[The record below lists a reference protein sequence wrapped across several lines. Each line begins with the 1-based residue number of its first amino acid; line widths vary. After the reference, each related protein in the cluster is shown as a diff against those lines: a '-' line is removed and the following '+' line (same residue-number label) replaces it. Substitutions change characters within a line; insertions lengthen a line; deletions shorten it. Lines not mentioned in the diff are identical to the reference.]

1 MDYAMPLDKILK
13 TSPALSNVCIIGAI
27 HAMLTAYSLG
37 HIMSDNDFFNFGM
50 VGATSPC
57 SLKVVII
64 DAGSRAFRGPIS
76 KGDFNET
83 VMPKFWKHVGGLL
96 KEQPEELKEQR
107 QRWSVS
113 GWNMNQALQKYKEC
127 LQNLRYES
135 NSTLQ
140 IPRVHE
146 DAEPLLDVVTLQ
158 QALASSTKPQNAS
171 SDRKASGHKRLR
183 STGGLEPRGASGHAP
198 NKKPQT
204 DVRTNQAAM
213 PLAWANFADV
223 TQTSTLVGNVSPQGP
238 NYISFG
244 SLIL

>member
-1 MDYAMPLDKILK
+1 
-13 TSPALSNVCIIGAI
+13 
-27 HAMLTAYSLG
+27 
-37 HIMSDNDFFNFGM
+37 M

-64 DAGSRAFRGPIS
+64 DAGSRAFRDPIS
-76 KGDFNET
+76 KKDFNET

-107 QRWSVS
+107 QRWSLS
-113 GWNMNQALQKYKEC
+113 GWDMNQALQKYKEC

-140 IPRVHE
+140 ISRVHE

-158 QALASSTKPQNAS
+158 QAPATGGFGPCAKQKA
-171 SDRKASGHKRLR
+171 SDRCSDESGC
-183 STGGLEPRGASGHAP
+183 HAP
-198 NKKPQT
+198 GLGKFCGCYPDFETRWQ
-204 DVRTNQAAM
+204 RFSARA
-213 PLAWANFADV
+213 
-223 TQTSTLVGNVSPQGP
+223 
-238 NYISFG
+238 YISFG